1 MKRYL
6 VVLIAAIILIG
17 ILCSCNVDVIDT
29 AWKFNE
35 AYITLPNGEFVH
47 GKVKSWKDWDGSD
60 TVQVTLDD
68 GHTYYTHMS
77 NVVLVA

>member
-6 VVLIAAIILIG
+6 TAFITAIILIS
-17 ILCSCNVDVIDT
+17 ILCSCNETIIDT
-29 AWKFNE
+29 TWRFNE

-47 GKVKSWKDWDGSD
+47 GKVKSWKDWEASD

-68 GHTYYTHMS
+68 GHTYYTHTS